1 MAMIIVL
8 RTSLYAA
15 IPNYI
20 VPLDGQIV
28 TLAQPAEGER
38 CDIILDG
45 GFPLLPASDG
55 KFYPVR
61 NTGSGFAP
69 DMLRAPMP
77 YFYEYC
83 QQNRWRGF
91 LYFVRYSTA
100 QLAALERLLRDLC
113 HKFRIVNPY
122 GKHTWQLCPERT
134 TEGTPGI
141 YTDASFCING
151 PAVHPQPELINLLKS
166 L

>member
-20 VPLDGQIV
+20 VQLDGQII

-45 GFPLLPASDG
+45 GSPLLPASDG

-91 LYFVRYSTA
+91 IYFVRYSTA

-113 HKFRIVNPY
+113 HKFRITNPY

>member
-20 VPLDGQIV
+20 VPLDGQIT

-69 DMLRAPMP
+69 DMLQAPMP

>member
-1 MAMIIVL
+1 MDSMIIL
-8 RTSLYAA
+8 RHAHYAA
-15 IPNYI
+15 LPNYI
-20 VPLDGQIV
+20 VQRDGHII
-28 TLAQPAEGER
+28 TLGRPAEGER

-45 GFPLLPASDG
+45 GIPLLPAADG

-69 DMLRAPMP
+69 DILRAAVT

-91 LYFVRYSTA
+91 IYYERYSTA
-100 QLAALERLLRDLC
+100 QLAALERLLLDLC
-113 HKFRIVNPY
+113 HKFRITNPY

>member
-20 VPLDGQIV
+20 VPLDGQIA

-100 QLAALERLLRDLC
+100 QLAALERLLHDLC

>member
-1 MAMIIVL
+1 MIIL
-8 RTSLYAA
+8 RNSLHDTT
-15 IPNYI
+15 PNFI
-20 VPLDGQIV
+20 VQRDGHII
-28 TLAQPAEGER
+28 TLSRPAEGER

-45 GFPLLPASDG
+45 GIPLLPAADG

-69 DMLRAPMP
+69 DMLRPP
-77 YFYEYC
+77 VTYFYEYC
-83 QQNRWRGF
+83 QQNRWCGF
-91 LYFVRYSTA
+91 TYYERYSTA
-100 QLAALERLLRDLC
+100 QLAALDRLLRDMC
-113 HKFRIVNPY
+113 REFGITKPY

>member
-20 VPLDGQIV
+20 VPLDGQII

-38 CDIILDG
+38 CDIVLDG

-69 DMLRAPMP
+69 DMLSAPMP

-83 QQNRWRGF
+83 QQNQWRGF

-100 QLAALERLLRDLC
+100 QLAALESLLRDLC
-113 HKFRIVNPY
+113 HKFRITNPY

>member
-20 VPLDGQIV
+20 VPLDGQIL

-113 HKFRIVNPY
+113 HKFRIVTPY

>member
-20 VPLDGQIV
+20 VPLDGQIF

-100 QLAALERLLRDLC
+100 QLATLESLLRDLC

>member
-20 VPLDGQIV
+20 VQLDGQII

-69 DMLRAPMP
+69 DMLRAAVP

-141 YTDASFCING
+141 YTDASYCING

>member
-15 IPNYI
+15 LPNYI
-20 VPLDGQIV
+20 VQRDGHII

-113 HKFRIVNPY
+113 HKFRITNPY